1 MLSIKSRD
9 LLNWCEKQA
18 SIAEDR
24 IRKWGG
30 PTALGDN
37 DVEKTAET

>member
-1 MLSIKSRD
+1 M
-9 LLNWCEKQA
+9 QA

-30 PTALGDN
+30 QAETGTIENNVD
-37 DVEKTAET
+37 KTAET

>member
-1 MLSIKSRD
+1 M
-9 LLNWCEKQA
+9 QA

-30 PTALGDN
+30 DTDIKENSVKRLTA
-37 DVEKTAET
+37 TET